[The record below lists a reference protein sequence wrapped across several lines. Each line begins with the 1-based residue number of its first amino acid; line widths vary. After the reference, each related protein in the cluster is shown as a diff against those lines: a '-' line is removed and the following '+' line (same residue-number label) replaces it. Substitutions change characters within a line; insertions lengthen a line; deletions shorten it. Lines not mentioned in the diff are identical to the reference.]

1 GDGPGQRDGRGR
13 PAPGRDRA
21 RGRLRQPDQRGQ
33 PQYHGRPGRPRGLQG
48 APGDHPHLRPD
59 PGGRLPRAGA
69 AHHLSDAGRGTAD
82 PWHAEGSLRRQ
93 PMAGQPMYVIVIG
106 GGKVGYYLTKHL
118 LERSYEVTLIEKD
131 ARRAE
136 QLTSQLGEVV
146 MVGDGDEMSFLATT
160 GMERADV
167 VVAVT
172 GDDEDNL
179 IACQLAK
186 RKFKVPKT
194 VARVNNPANVR
205 IFKTLGV
212 DRSLSATEVLLDLIE
227 RELSADTA
235 AGRSATKP

>member
-1 GDGPGQRDGRGR
+1 
-13 PAPGRDRA
+13 
-21 RGRLRQPDQRGQ
+21 
-33 PQYHGRPGRPRGLQG
+33 
-48 APGDHPHLRPD
+48 
-59 PGGRLPRAGA
+59 
-69 AHHLSDAGRGTAD
+69 
-82 PWHAEGSLRRQ
+82 
-93 PMAGQPMYVIVIG
+93 MYVIVIG
-106 GGKVGYYLTKHL
+106 GGKVGYYLSKHL
-118 LERSYEVTLIEKD
+118 IERAYEVTLIEKD

-179 IACQLAK
+179 IACQIAK
-186 RKFKVPKT
+186 RKFNVPKT

-205 IFKTLGV
+205 IFKALGV

-227 RELSADTA
+227 RELAADA
-235 AGRSATKP
+235 ATQGRAS

>member
-1 GDGPGQRDGRGR
+1 
-13 PAPGRDRA
+13 
-21 RGRLRQPDQRGQ
+21 
-33 PQYHGRPGRPRGLQG
+33 
-48 APGDHPHLRPD
+48 
-59 PGGRLPRAGA
+59 
-69 AHHLSDAGRGTAD
+69 
-82 PWHAEGSLRRQ
+82 
-93 PMAGQPMYVIVIG
+93 MAGQPMYVIVIG

-146 MVGDGDEMSFLATT
+146 MVGDGDEMSLLATT

-227 RELSADTA
+227 RELSADPA
-235 AGRSATKP
+235 PQGRAR

>member
-1 GDGPGQRDGRGR
+1 
-13 PAPGRDRA
+13 
-21 RGRLRQPDQRGQ
+21 
-33 PQYHGRPGRPRGLQG
+33 
-48 APGDHPHLRPD
+48 
-59 PGGRLPRAGA
+59 
-69 AHHLSDAGRGTAD
+69 
-82 PWHAEGSLRRQ
+82 
-93 PMAGQPMYVIVIG
+93 MYVIVIG

-118 LERSYEVTLIEKD
+118 MDRSYEVTLIEKD

-227 RELSADTA
+227 RELAADVA
-235 AGRSATKP
+235 EPRAG